1 MRNFAKLQK
10 SAKWQK
16 NAILIEMQLNRLVMH
31 FNKALEIMRGTKAG
45 QRDEVSDITDFKGF
59 FIWDERDT
67 TASAGSGTQPPHPP
81 LGGVGFVPPEPSRF
95 LFTFGAYAVPDATK
109 HYRRGLSAKSQNF
122 AKAMQEVTGSAFR
135 DADGRERPS
144 LKIFPRLK

>member
-59 FIWDERDT
+59 FYLGR
-67 TASAGSGTQPPHPP
+67 AGHHG
-81 LGGVGFVPPEPSRF
+81 
-95 LFTFGAYAVPDATK
+95 
-109 HYRRGLSAKSQNF
+109 
-122 AKAMQEVTGSAFR
+122 
-135 DADGRERPS
+135 
-144 LKIFPRLK
+144 

>member
-59 FIWDERDT
+59 FICDERDT

-81 LGGVGFVPPEPSRF
+81 LGGWGLSRPSRHGF
-95 LFTFGAYAVPDATK
+95 YSHSVRMQCLMQQNTTAADFRQNRK
-109 HYRRGLSAKSQNF
+109 ILQKQCRR
-122 AKAMQEVTGSAFR
+122 
-135 DADGRERPS
+135 
-144 LKIFPRLK
+144 

>member
-16 NAILIEMQLNRLVMH
+16 NAILIEMQLKRLVMH

-45 QRDEVSDITDFKGF
+45 QWGGVSNITDFKGF

-81 LGGVGFVPPEPSRF
+81 KGGWGLSRPSRCGF
-95 LFTFGAYAVPDATK
+95 YSHSALMQCLMQQNTTAAGFRQNRK
-109 HYRRGLSAKSQNF
+109 ILQKQCRR
-122 AKAMQEVTGSAFR
+122 
-135 DADGRERPS
+135 
-144 LKIFPRLK
+144 

>member
-45 QRDEVSDITDFKGF
+45 QRDWVSNITDFKGF

-81 LGGVGFVPPEPSRF
+81 PLGGGGVCPAR
-95 LFTFGAYAVPDATK
+95 AVTVFI
-109 HYRRGLSAKSQNF
+109 HIRRVCSA
-122 AKAMQEVTGSAFR
+122 
-135 DADGRERPS
+135 
-144 LKIFPRLK
+144 

>member
-59 FIWDERDT
+59 LFVT
-67 TASAGSGTQPPHPP
+67 SGT
-81 LGGVGFVPPEPSRF
+81 
-95 LFTFGAYAVPDATK
+95 
-109 HYRRGLSAKSQNF
+109 
-122 AKAMQEVTGSAFR
+122 
-135 DADGRERPS
+135 
-144 LKIFPRLK
+144 PRLAQEAGHNPHTPL